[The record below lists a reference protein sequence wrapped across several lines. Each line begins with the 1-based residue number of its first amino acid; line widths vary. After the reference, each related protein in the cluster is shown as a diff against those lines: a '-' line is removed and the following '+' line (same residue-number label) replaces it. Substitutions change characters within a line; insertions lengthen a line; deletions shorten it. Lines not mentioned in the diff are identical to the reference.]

1 MQACQGGTPAYAQ
14 FELTHGGSI
23 RQAWRQYRLGHSP
36 AGCVLLQSTFLL
48 PVMSDLQFTGCFTQH
63 PELPTA
69 AHRCPCRHIA
79 SGLAAPLCLQAS
91 LSGLLALTA
100 GCNQQYLQWQIYP
113 ASGASAYVNHT
124 VTGLCLYPGSE
135 LTLWRSCPGALHPS

>member
-1 MQACQGGTPAYAQ
+1 
-14 FELTHGGSI
+14 
-23 RQAWRQYRLGHSP
+23 
-36 AGCVLLQSTFLL
+36 
-48 PVMSDLQFTGCFTQH
+48 MSDSQFTGCFTQL

-69 AHRCPCRHIA
+69 AHCCLYRHVA
-79 SGLAAPLCLQAS
+79 SGLASPLCLQAS

-124 VTGLCLYPGSE
+124 VTGLCLYPGSK
-135 LTLWRSCPGALHPS
+135 LTVFTSCPEAPHLSECLPICAARHLCRRWSMGMDKQCSIYDDENLRFLTMSHVLRR